1 MLSMEFIFVVR
12 FFFLNQKF
20 VLLTNHLKIW
30 KICLQCI
37 TELIKLFLSRVE
49 NLSDLRS
56 KVMATEFV
64 TSIDEGLSVGS
75 DVQGLNIFV
84 EDIDQVRKYLYL
96 NSK

>member
-1 MLSMEFIFVVR
+1 
-12 FFFLNQKF
+12 
-20 VLLTNHLKIW
+20 
-30 KICLQCI
+30 
-37 TELIKLFLSRVE
+37 
-49 NLSDLRS
+49 
-56 KVMATEFV
+56 MATEFV